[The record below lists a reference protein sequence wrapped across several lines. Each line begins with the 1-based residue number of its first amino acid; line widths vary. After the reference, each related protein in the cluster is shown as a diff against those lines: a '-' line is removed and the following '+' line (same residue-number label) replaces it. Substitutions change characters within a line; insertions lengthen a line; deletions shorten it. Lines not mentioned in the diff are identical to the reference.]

1 MKARGHNS
9 TFAIGKA
16 SHSADS
22 FEDKESSVLRLDFC
36 AEKPV
41 HRKSAIHW
49 HFIMMTKTKYMLTVL
64 ILTCGLFAF
73 GQDPKTKDTKSK
85 FSLSISTYN
94 HAEQMFNGV
103 TTYNLTDSLLTVR
116 ESSMWS
122 ELDTLLFS
130 KKLNDNSIYQIESI
144 QLDSLK
150 DFYFNNCIMATSG
163 NEYFISK
170 TVDTITQ
177 KISLH
182 HYYEPQI
189 EKLFEQINKHVPD
202 KLKHDYLAKDTQQDC
217 KP

>member
-1 MKARGHNS
+1 
-9 TFAIGKA
+9 
-16 SHSADS
+16 
-22 FEDKESSVLRLDFC
+22 
-36 AEKPV
+36 
-41 HRKSAIHW
+41 
-49 HFIMMTKTKYMLTVL
+49 MMTKTTYILTIF
-64 ILTCGLFAF
+64 ILTCGLLAF
-73 GQDPKTKDTKSK
+73 GQDNAAKRPKESKSK

-116 ESSMWS
+116 ESSMCS

-130 KKLNDNSIYQIESI
+130 KKLDDNSIYQIESI

-150 DFYFNNCIMATSG
+150 DFYFNYCIMATSG

>member
-1 MKARGHNS
+1 MMEC
-9 TFAIGKA
+9 IGKVCTRN
-16 SHSADS
+16 
-22 FEDKESSVLRLDFC
+22 EL
-36 AEKPV
+36 
-41 HRKSAIHW
+41 IGT
-49 HFIMMTKTKYMLTVL
+49 HFMMTKTTYTLTIF
-64 ILTCGLFAF
+64 ILTCGLLAF
-73 GQDPKTKDTKSK
+73 GQDNAAKRPKESKSK

-130 KKLNDNSIYQIESI
+130 KKLDDNSIYQIESI

-150 DFYFNNCIMATSG
+150 DFYFNYCIMATSG

-189 EKLFEQINKHVPD
+189 EKIFEQINKHVPD